1 MWSWTTQA
9 RPAPIS
15 ANASGTGTLP
25 TRNAGTLSKKPM
37 KKAIA
42 GARRY
47 EGLMMCVENSII
59 HGSVIS
65 QPHTSHLGNCGR
77 RAETYQANTASA
89 AIDTTLSRKYGA
101 SGTGQ
106 TLNGIPT
113 SNACNAPGI
122 SLLGQTTSAPK

>member
-1 MWSWTTQA
+1 MWSCTTQA
-9 RPAPIS
+9 SPAPIM
-15 ANASGTGTLP
+15 AKASGTGILP

-42 GARRY
+42 GASRY
-47 EGLMMCVENSII
+47 EGLTMCVEKSIV
-59 HGSVIS
+59 HGRVIS
-65 QPHTSHLGNCGR
+65 QPHTSHLGSCGS

-89 AIDTTLSRKYGA
+89 AIDTRLSSKYGA

-122 SLLGQTTSAPK
+122 SLLVQTTSAPK